1 MPRTAFLN
9 LQPKAH
15 RHDLKKTLN
24 VNFHLPQDIC
34 SRSNTLSQG
43 SPGSPL
49 TATFLISTTSATL
62 ADAAE
67 PLSLAT
73 SAASPASAILTNSLS
88 LSTCTA
94 WATSDALPT
103 SATFLQAVAIA
114 TRTVASSAASSRITV
129 LPSLPQPL
137 ESGAN
142 TSGATA
148 TKVAC

>member
-15 RHDLKKTLN
+15 CHDLKKTLN

-62 ADAAE
+62 ADTAE

-73 SAASPASAILTNSLS
+73 SAASPASAMTNSLS